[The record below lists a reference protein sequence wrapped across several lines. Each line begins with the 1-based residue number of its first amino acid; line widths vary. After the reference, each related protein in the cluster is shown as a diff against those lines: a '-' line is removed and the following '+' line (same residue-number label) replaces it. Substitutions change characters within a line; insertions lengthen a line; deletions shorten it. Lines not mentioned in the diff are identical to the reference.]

1 MELVVDR
8 LESSFKNV
16 RVNLGRRKVGVTE
29 QCLDNPQIGPSLQEM
44 GSERMAN
51 HVGTEIPV
59 APCLPSVFL
68 YDLPET
74 DTTEAPPTPRVNEQI
89 V

>member
-44 GSERMAN
+44 GSETMSKNMWAN
-51 HVGTEIPV
+51 
-59 APCLPSVFL
+59 FL
-68 YDLPET
+68 GDAGSNTIYM
-74 DTTEAPPTPRVNEQI
+74 
-89 V
+89 